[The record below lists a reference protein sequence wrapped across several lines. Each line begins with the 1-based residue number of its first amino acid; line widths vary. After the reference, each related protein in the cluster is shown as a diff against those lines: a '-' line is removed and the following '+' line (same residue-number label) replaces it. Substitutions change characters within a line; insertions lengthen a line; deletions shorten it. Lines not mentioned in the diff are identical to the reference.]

1 MVCSYRYI
9 IDIPYIYIHIT
20 YPCILH
26 VYIYIYIYPYNS
38 FFGDKFRRMVKCLN
52 VEDYTTVVA
61 ESPTKCP
68 GNPVFRSRPNI
79 RNSAKE
85 ERLCTRCQLAEGAA
99 AKPSQGCSDSREFE
113 AGRSAKC
120 VSTTTVTC
128 GRSKVA
134 VKFDAAFGRISMLRM
149 LKGERWKP

>member
-1 MVCSYRYI
+1 MN
-9 IDIPYIYIHIT
+9 IPY
-20 YPCILH
+20 
-26 VYIYIYIYPYNS
+26 S
-38 FFGDKFRRMVKCLN
+38 FFGEKFRRMVKCLN
-52 VEDYTTVVA
+52 VEDFTTVVA
-61 ESPTKCP
+61 ESHTKCP
-68 GNPVFRSRPNI
+68 RNPVFRSRPNI

-120 VSTTTVTC
+120 VSTTTVTR

-134 VKFDAAFGRISMLRM
+134 FKFDAAFGRISMLRM